1 MIAKWFFTPTYF
13 LSKHENSKQI
23 PNIAGFSQTLRKGNA
38 QKGGAK
44 SLQKGGATRACRG
57 GGADSGGLGTG
68 ANGQHF
74 SCSVFNLIPPDL

>member
-44 SLQKGGATRACRG
+44 SLQKGGAT
-57 GGADSGGLGTG
+57 SL
-68 ANGQHF
+68 
-74 SCSVFNLIPPDL
+74 